1 MWYSMQ
7 YYTCEAC
14 KFQFVRYGEVENCPD
29 CGKAAIRFSTEAE
42 IEQFKKLQ
50 EELKQ
55 EQV

>member
-1 MWYSMQ
+1 MQ

-14 KFQFVRYGEVENCPD
+14 KFQFVRHGEVERCPD
-29 CGKAAIRFSTEAE
+29 CGKAAIRYSTEAE